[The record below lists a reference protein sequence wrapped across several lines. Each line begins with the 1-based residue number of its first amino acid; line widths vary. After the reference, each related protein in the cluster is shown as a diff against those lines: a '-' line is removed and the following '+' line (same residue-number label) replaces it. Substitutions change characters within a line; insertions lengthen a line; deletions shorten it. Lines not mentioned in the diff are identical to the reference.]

1 MSTITVCE
9 TIKAPQAAVFAM
21 ASDIPNAAGRVKGI
35 NKVEVL
41 SPAEESP
48 DNLGPVGRGFSW
60 RETRTMMGKQATED
74 MTITDWSP
82 PHGYTVEARSHG
94 CHYRSLITAVP
105 VDPGTTRL
113 TMSFEATPE
122 TTMATVMMKLFRFM
136 NRQVAKCLG
145 DDLKD
150 IKRAC
155 EGPV

>member
-1 MSTITVCE
+1 MTTITVSE
-9 TIKAPQAAVFAM
+9 TIRTPQAAVFAM
-21 ASDIPNAAGRVKGI
+21 ASDIPGAAGRVKGI

-41 SPAEESP
+41 SSAEDSP

-74 MTITDWSP
+74 MTITEWSP

-94 CHYRSLITAVP
+94 CHYKSLITVAP

-113 TMSFEATPE
+113 TMAFQATPE
-122 TTMATVMMKLFRFM
+122 TTMARIMMKLFRFM
-136 NRQVAKCLG
+136 NKQVAKCLG

-150 IKRAC
+150 IKAAC
-155 EGPV
+155 EGTG